1 MFKTL
6 IRRRPSPPPPAVP
19 PAAGI
24 EAADAAERAEEPLRG
39 CGWFDSSHELQSGL
53 RVTEHASADAVA
65 GELPLADW
73 LHLHLGGWR
82 EPCAA

>member
-1 MFKTL
+1 MFKAL
-6 IRRRPSPPPPAVP
+6 LRRPPRPPAAPPAV
-19 PAAGI
+19 GN
-24 EAADAAERAEEPLRG
+24 DAAEAAEPAEEPLRG
-39 CGWFDSSHELQSGL
+39 CGWFDSSHELQCGL

-65 GELPLADW
+65 GELPLSDW